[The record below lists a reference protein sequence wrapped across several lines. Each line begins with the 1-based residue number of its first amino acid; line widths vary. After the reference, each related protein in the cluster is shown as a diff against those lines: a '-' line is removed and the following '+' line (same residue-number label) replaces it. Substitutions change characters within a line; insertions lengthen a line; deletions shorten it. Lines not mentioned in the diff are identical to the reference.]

1 MTQSK
6 THEATRRLLF
16 LGFVIGAFALG
27 TSENVVAGI
36 LPDIADGLHVS
47 EGSAGLLV
55 TAYAGTVTVAGPIVT
70 LFLDRVGAKKLV
82 TGAIALYLAGS
93 VLAAVGGSFPMV
105 VAGRV
110 VTGLVHTT
118 IMVVFMTAAMRVA
131 EPGKEASAA
140 ANITLGL
147 SVATVLGVPIG
158 VFLGQHLAWQ
168 ASFWLV
174 AALSAVSL
182 LVILAVFP
190 ADHPE
195 AGSDTGAGAAGGSAG
210 DGARR
215 AGPRGLGRPE
225 LVIGICVTA
234 LTGMAALTV
243 VTYVAPFLTK
253 GSGIGSGQIVWIM
266 LAYGVGCV
274 AGNTLGGRLANGRVL
289 QAMVGTVTA
298 TLAVLAVLL
307 LVSGSAVPTVILTV
321 LVGLAYF
328 ATFPALNTWVASN
341 SQGIS
346 PNLGLALNSSAF
358 NIGIA
363 LAGWTGSA
371 WLDSDRPIENLP
383 LIALPPAA
391 LAASLAWV
399 LVRRRR
405 TGADGSRTAARQDP
419 TGEAPAGSP
428 TTA

>member
-1 MTQSK
+1 MTQSR

-36 LPDIADGLHVS
+36 LPDIARGLHVS

-70 LFLDRVGAKKLV
+70 LFLDRMGPKKLV

-93 VLAAVGGSFPMV
+93 VLAALGGSFPMV

-147 SVATVLGVPIG
+147 SVATVLGVPVG
-158 VFLGQHLAWQ
+158 VFLSQHLAWQ

-174 AALSAVSL
+174 AVLAAISL
-182 LVILAVFP
+182 LVVLAAFP
-190 ADHPE
+190 ADDRSE
-195 AGSDTGAGAAGGSAG
+195 AGSAGGSAG
-210 DGARR
+210 DGAPR
-215 AGPRGLGRPE
+215 AGLRGLGRPE

-243 VTYVAPFLTK
+243 VTYVAPFLTQ
-253 GSGIGSGQIVWIM
+253 GSGVGSGLIVWIM

-274 AGNTLGGRLANGRVL
+274 IGNTLGGRLADGRVL

-307 LVSGSAVPTVILTV
+307 LVSGSAVPTVVLTV

-346 PNLGLALNSSAF
+346 PNLALALNSSAF

-391 LAASLAWV
+391 LAAALAWV

-405 TGADGSRTAARQDP
+405 TGPGRAGPDQDP
-419 TGEAPAGSP
+419 AGEAHAGSP

>member
-1 MTQSK
+1 MTQSR

-36 LPDIADGLHVS
+36 LPDIARGLHVS

-70 LFLDRVGAKKLV
+70 LFLDRVGPKKLV

-93 VLAAVGGSFPMV
+93 LLAAAGGSFAMV

-174 AALSAVSL
+174 AVLAAVSL
-182 LVILAVFP
+182 LVVLAAFP
-190 ADHPE
+190 ADERP
-195 AGSDTGAGAAGGSAG
+195 GAGSAG
-210 DGARR
+210 DGAPR
-215 AGPRGLGRPE
+215 AGLRALGRPE

-243 VTYVAPFLTK
+243 VTYVAPFLTQ
-253 GSGIGSGQIVWIM
+253 GSGVASGLIVWIM
-266 LAYGVGCV
+266 LAYGAGCV
-274 AGNTLGGRLANGRVL
+274 IGNTLGGRLANGRVL

-307 LVSGSAVPTVILTV
+307 LVSGSAVPTVIVTV
-321 LVGLAYF
+321 LLGLAYF

-346 PNLGLALNSSAF
+346 PNLALALNSSAF

-383 LIALPPAA
+383 LIALAPAV
-391 LAASLAWV
+391 LAAALAWV

-405 TGADGSRTAARQDP
+405 TGSGQAAPGQDP
-419 TGEAPAGSP
+419 AGEAHAGSP
-428 TTA
+428 ATA

>member
-6 THEATRRLLF
+6 TREAPRTLLF

-36 LPDIADGLHVS
+36 LPDIARGLHTS
-47 EGSAGLLV
+47 EGSVGLLV

-70 LFLDRVGAKKLV
+70 LFLDRVGPKRLV
-82 TGAIALYLAGS
+82 TGALALYLVGS

-118 IMVVFMTAAMRVA
+118 IMVVFMTTAMRVA

-174 AALSAVSL
+174 AVLAAVSL

-190 ADHPE
+190 ADPSD
-195 AGSDTGAGAAGGSAG
+195 AGTDAAGG
-210 DGARR
+210 DGVPR
-215 AGPRGLGRPE
+215 AGLRGLGRPE

-243 VTYVAPFLTK
+243 VTYVAPFLTQ
-253 GSGIGSGQIVWIM
+253 GSGVGSGLIVWIM
-266 LAYGVGCV
+266 LAYGAGCV
-274 AGNTLGGRLANGRVL
+274 VGNTLGGRLADGRVL

-298 TLAVLAVLL
+298 TLAVLTVLL

-328 ATFPALNTWVASN
+328 ATFPALNTWVAAN
-341 SQGIS
+341 SHGIS
-346 PNLGLALNSSAF
+346 PNLALALNSSAF

-371 WLDSDRPIENLP
+371 WLDSGRPVENLP

-391 LAASLAWV
+391 LAAALAWV

-405 TGADGSRTAARQDP
+405 TGQDGSREAAHQDP
-419 TGEAPAGSP
+419 ADGAPTGSP
-428 TTA
+428 TAV

>member
-1 MTQSK
+1 MTQSR

-36 LPDIADGLHVS
+36 LPDIARGLHVS

-70 LFLDRVGAKKLV
+70 LFLDRVGPKKLV

-93 VLAAVGGSFPMV
+93 LLAAAGGSFAMV

-174 AALSAVSL
+174 AALAAVSL
-182 LVILAVFP
+182 LVVLAAFP
-190 ADHPE
+190 ADERPG
-195 AGSDTGAGAAGGSAG
+195 AGSAAGSAG
-210 DGARR
+210 DGAPR
-215 AGPRGLGRPE
+215 AGLRGLGRPE
-225 LVIGICVTA
+225 MVIGICVTA

-243 VTYVAPFLTK
+243 VTYVAPFLTQ
-253 GSGIGSGQIVWIM
+253 GSGVESGLIVWIM
-266 LAYGVGCV
+266 LAYGAGCV
-274 AGNTLGGRLANGRVL
+274 IGNTLGGRLANGRVL

-307 LVSGSAVPTVILTV
+307 LVSGSAVPTVIVTV
-321 LVGLAYF
+321 LLGLAYF

-346 PNLGLALNSSAF
+346 PNLALALNSSAF

-383 LIALPPAA
+383 LIALPPAV
-391 LAASLAWV
+391 LAAALAWV

-405 TGADGSRTAARQDP
+405 TGSGQAAPGQDP
-419 TGEAPAGSP
+419 AGEAHAGSP
-428 TTA
+428 ATA

>member
-1 MTQSK
+1 MTQSR
-6 THEATRRLLF
+6 THDATRRLLF

-36 LPDIADGLHVS
+36 LPDIARGLHVS

-70 LFLDRVGAKKLV
+70 LFLDRVGPKKLV

-93 VLAAVGGSFPMV
+93 VLAAVGGSFAMV

-174 AALSAVSL
+174 AVLAAVSL
-182 LVILAVFP
+182 LVVLAAFP
-190 ADHPE
+190 ADTRPE
-195 AGSDTGAGAAGGSAG
+195 EAGAAGGSAG
-210 DGARR
+210 DGTPR
-215 AGPRGLGRPE
+215 AGLRGLGRPE

-243 VTYVAPFLTK
+243 VTYVAPFLTQ
-253 GSGIGSGQIVWIM
+253 GSGVDSGLIVWIM

-274 AGNTLGGRLANGRVL
+274 IGNTLGGRLADGRVL

-307 LVSGSAVPTVILTV
+307 LVSGSAVPTVVLTV

-346 PNLGLALNSSAF
+346 PNLALALNSSAF

-383 LIALPPAA
+383 LIALPPVALAAA
-391 LAASLAWV
+391 LAWF

-405 TGADGSRTAARQDP
+405 TGAGHTGPDQDP
-419 TGEAPAGSP
+419 AGEAHAGSP

>member
-36 LPDIADGLHVS
+36 LPDIARGLHVS

-70 LFLDRVGAKKLV
+70 LFLDRVGPKKLV
-82 TGAIALYLAGS
+82 TGAVALYLAGS
-93 VLAAVGGSFPMV
+93 VLAAAGGSFSMV

-182 LVILAVFP
+182 LVVLAVFP
-190 ADHPE
+190 ADP
-195 AGSDTGAGAAGGSAG
+195 SDVDTEAAGGSAG
-210 DGARR
+210 DGAPR
-215 AGPRGLGRPE
+215 AGLRGLGRPE

-243 VTYVAPFLTK
+243 VTYVAPFLTQ
-253 GSGIGSGQIVWIM
+253 GSGVGSGMIVWIM

-274 AGNTLGGRLANGRVL
+274 VGNTLGGRLANGRVL

-307 LVSGSAVPTVILTV
+307 LVSGSAVPTVVLTV

-341 SQGIS
+341 SRGIS
-346 PNLGLALNSSAF
+346 PNLALALNSSAF

-405 TGADGSRTAARQDP
+405 TGSDGSRTAAHQHP

>member
-1 MTQSK
+1 MTQSR

-36 LPDIADGLHVS
+36 LPDIARGLHVS

-70 LFLDRVGAKKLV
+70 LFLDRVGPKKLV

-93 VLAAVGGSFPMV
+93 LLAAAGGSFAMV

-174 AALSAVSL
+174 AALAAVSL
-182 LVILAVFP
+182 LVVLAAFP
-190 ADHPE
+190 ADERPG
-195 AGSDTGAGAAGGSAG
+195 AGSADGSADGSAG
-210 DGARR
+210 DGAPR
-215 AGPRGLGRPE
+215 AGLRGLWRPE
-225 LVIGICVTA
+225 MVIGICVTA

-243 VTYVAPFLTK
+243 VTYVAPFLTQ
-253 GSGIGSGQIVWIM
+253 GSGVESGLIVWIM
-266 LAYGVGCV
+266 LAYGAGCV
-274 AGNTLGGRLANGRVL
+274 IGNTLGGRLANGRVL

-307 LVSGSAVPTVILTV
+307 LVSGSAVPTVIVTV
-321 LVGLAYF
+321 LLGLAYF

-346 PNLGLALNSSAF
+346 PNLALALNSSAF

-383 LIALPPAA
+383 LIALPPAV
-391 LAASLAWV
+391 LAAALAWV

-405 TGADGSRTAARQDP
+405 TGSGQAAPGQDP
-419 TGEAPAGSP
+419 AGEAHAGSP
-428 TTA
+428 ATA

>member
-1 MTQSK
+1 MTQPR
-6 THEATRRLLF
+6 TRETARRLLF
-16 LGFVIGAFALG
+16 VGFVIGAFALG

-36 LPDIADGLHVS
+36 LPEIARGLRVS

-70 LFLDRVGAKKLV
+70 LFFDRVGPRKLV
-82 TGAIALYLAGS
+82 TGSIALYAAGS
-93 VLAAVGGSFPMV
+93 VLAAAAGSFPAV

-110 VTGLVHTT
+110 ITGLVHTT

-168 ASFWLV
+168 AAFWLV
-174 AALSAVSL
+174 AVLAAVSL

-190 ADHPE
+190 ADEP
-195 AGSDTGAGAAGGSAG
+195 AGAPAP
-210 DGARR
+210 R
-215 AGPRGLGRPE
+215 AGLRGLGRPE
-225 LVIGICVTA
+225 LLLGICVTA

-243 VTYVAPFLTK
+243 VTYVAPFLTQ
-253 GSGIGSGQIVWIM
+253 GSGVGSGAIVWIM
-266 LAYGVGCV
+266 LAYGAGCV
-274 AGNTLGGRLANGRVL
+274 VGNTLGGRIADGRVL
-289 QAMVGTVTA
+289 QAMAGTVTA

-307 LVSGSAVPTVILTV
+307 LVSGSAVPTVIVTV

-341 SQGIS
+341 AEGLS
-346 PNLGLALNSSAF
+346 PNLALALNSSAF

-371 WLDSDRPIENLP
+371 WLNSGRPVGNLP

-391 LAASLAWV
+391 LAAALAWV

-405 TGADGSRTAARQDP
+405 SAPGSGTARPADEP
-419 TGEAPAGSP
+419 HAGTP